1 MGSQGVRPFWMRF
14 LQLSF
19 FPSFFFSVGFINWN
33 LGFGRLTVETCSWFS
48 PYWLRRELTRWL
60 SKLPPQIL
68 NCKALMMTAL
78 LISLNLISIT
88 LYKEILSKAKLTI
101 DFHCVQPNSSIRLHP
116 SHHGDIFWTLNKRN
130 FLLSTES
137 KSISSSP
144 NGIKM
149 IPDSQKR
156 LWLTFL
162 RGGAVT
168 DIQRL
173 NMQICKCTI
182 YIVFSFRCIHNVQ
195 TWSRIDFKFHQ
206 THCSH
211 QVPLTTVTTI
221 QIQHKLYRRGT
232 FQPVENDDALE
243 NVHLQKWQF
252 DFWDRH
258 MIEQR
263 KIYWEG
269 SVRLNI
275 LFLSWIQKASISWRF
290 EGFVNL

>member
-130 FLLSTES
+130 FFCYQQSQNLSHPPQMELKWSLTAKSVCGWHFWAEERS
-137 KSISSSP
+137 PTYRGWICKFVNAQFTLYLVFVVFTMYKLDPGSIS
-144 NGIKM
+144 NFTKRIVRIKFPLPQWPPSKYSINYIAEVHFNPLRM
-149 IPDSQKR
+149 MMLLKTSIFKYGNLIFGTDTWLNKERYTEKVLYVWIYCFCLEFKR
-156 LWLTFL
+156 P
-162 RGGAVT
+162 R
-168 DIQRL
+168 
-173 NMQICKCTI
+173 
-182 YIVFSFRCIHNVQ
+182 
-195 TWSRIDFKFHQ
+195 
-206 THCSH
+206 
-211 QVPLTTVTTI
+211 
-221 QIQHKLYRRGT
+221 
-232 FQPVENDDALE
+232 
-243 NVHLQKWQF
+243 
-252 DFWDRH
+252 
-258 MIEQR
+258 
-263 KIYWEG
+263 
-269 SVRLNI
+269 
-275 LFLSWIQKASISWRF
+275 
-290 EGFVNL
+290 

>member
-116 SHHGDIFWTLNKRN
+116 SHHGDIFEPWINAT
-130 FLLSTES
+130 FLLSTEP
-137 KSISSSP
+137 KSISSCS

-162 RGGAVT
+162 SGGEVT

-221 QIQHKLYRRGT
+221 QIQHKLCRRGS
-232 FQPVENDDALE
+232 FQPDESDNALE
-243 NVHLQKWQF
+243 NFHFQ
-252 DFWDRH
+252 
-258 MIEQR
+258 
-263 KIYWEG
+263 
-269 SVRLNI
+269 N
-275 LFLSWIQKASISWRF
+275 
-290 EGFVNL
+290 

>member
-1 MGSQGVRPFWMRF
+1 MKSRFAFADPFVASLVPYKQPIFPFIQLLPQPEMGSQGVRPFWMRF

-130 FLLSTES
+130 FFAINREAKVYLIL
-137 KSISSSP
+137 P
-144 NGIKM
+144 
-149 IPDSQKR
+149 
-156 LWLTFL
+156 
-162 RGGAVT
+162 
-168 DIQRL
+168 
-173 NMQICKCTI
+173 
-182 YIVFSFRCIHNVQ
+182 
-195 TWSRIDFKFHQ
+195 
-206 THCSH
+206 
-211 QVPLTTVTTI
+211 
-221 QIQHKLYRRGT
+221 
-232 FQPVENDDALE
+232 
-243 NVHLQKWQF
+243 KW
-252 DFWDRH
+252 
-258 MIEQR
+258 
-263 KIYWEG
+263 
-269 SVRLNI
+269 N
-275 LFLSWIQKASISWRF
+275 
-290 EGFVNL
+290 